1 MKHLFEYLEK
11 DIPKDYLKLY
21 QAWVKEMRSIISL
34 QRFLYFESGSGDYR
48 GLENFSESLLVKALE
63 DAWGLYDNDA
73 LMVER

>member
-21 QAWVKEMRSIISL
+21 QSWVKEMRSVISL
-34 QRFLYFESGSGDYR
+34 KGFLHVESGSGDYR
-48 GLENFSESLLVKALE
+48 GLEEFSESLLIKALE